1 MSRSRIL
8 PAILVVLPATVLLS
22 LNTGVTGSI
31 ADVCRAKP
39 GPSGPHGTHWH
50 YRVNRTDQ
58 RHCWFLSLERVNVH
72 SHTRK
77 VASDLASA
85 SRTAEPDPA
94 AKRDSSA
101 ETLVAETAT
110 AIPLRPAS
118 AKTISVRAAAAP
130 APAETVSAGPSVG
143 EDETA
148 AQFSARW
155 PSSSKF
161 WDFDVREFAVSP
173 SSYAESYSVA
183 DANEQ
188 TPLVWPG
195 TAATR
200 TRPPLE
206 VAGETAWRAILQVGM
221 LLMALL
227 AIAGG
232 VVSLA
237 LRFRQSHSPDR
248 RRVPDELPAQ
258 REVDKEWVDRNSGV
272 RARQDRHVS
281 RPLTPTDPADDLKK
295 SLAELMADLR
305 RARRSPYA
313 PRSFAPPKLGASLQ
327 GRLSA
332 RDLLP
337 PIDGWGHA
345 RVSVAAAV
353 EKASARSA
361 PTRAHAPTSDL
372 PRTTVPA
379 SPSLVPA

>member
-1 MSRSRIL
+1 
-8 PAILVVLPATVLLS
+8 
-22 LNTGVTGSI
+22 
-31 ADVCRAKP
+31 
-39 GPSGPHGTHWH
+39 
-50 YRVNRTDQ
+50 
-58 RHCWFLSLERVNVH
+58 
-72 SHTRK
+72 
-77 VASDLASA
+77 
-85 SRTAEPDPA
+85 
-94 AKRDSSA
+94 
-101 ETLVAETAT
+101 
-110 AIPLRPAS
+110 
-118 AKTISVRAAAAP
+118 
-130 APAETVSAGPSVG
+130 
-143 EDETA
+143 
-148 AQFSARW
+148 
-155 PSSSKF
+155 
-161 WDFDVREFAVSP
+161 VSP
-173 SSYAESYSVA
+173 SIYAESYSVA
-183 DANEQ
+183 DADEQ

-232 VVSLA
+232 VFSLA

-258 REVDKEWVDRNSGV
+258 REVDKELVDRNSGV

-305 RARRSPYA
+305 RARTSRYA
-313 PRSFAPPKLGASLQ
+313 PRSFAPRKLGGSLQ
-327 GRLSA
+327 RRLSA
-332 RDLLP
+332 RELLP
-337 PIDGWGHA
+337 SIDGWGQA
-345 RVSVAAAV
+345 RIDVTAAA
-353 EKASARSA
+353 EKAPARSA

>member
-31 ADVCRAKP
+31 ADECRAKP

-58 RHCWFLSLERVNVH
+58 RRCWFLSLERVNVH

-77 VASDLASA
+77 VASDLAPA

-94 AKRDSSA
+94 AKRVSSA
-101 ETLVAETAT
+101 ETLVAETAA

-118 AKTISVRAAAAP
+118 VKTVSVRAAAAP

-143 EDETA
+143 EHA
-148 AQFSARW
+148 AHFSARW

-183 DANEQ
+183 DADEQ

-232 VVSLA
+232 VFSLA

-258 REVDKEWVDRNSGV
+258 REVDKELVDRNSGV
-272 RARQDRHVS
+272 RARQDQHVS

-305 RARRSPYA
+305 RARTSRYA
-313 PRSFAPPKLGASLQ
+313 PRSFAPRKLGGSLQ
-327 GRLSA
+327 RRLSA
-332 RDLLP
+332 RELLP
-337 PIDGWGHA
+337 SIDGWGQA
-345 RVSVAAAV
+345 RIDVTAAA
-353 EKASARSA
+353 EKAPARSA